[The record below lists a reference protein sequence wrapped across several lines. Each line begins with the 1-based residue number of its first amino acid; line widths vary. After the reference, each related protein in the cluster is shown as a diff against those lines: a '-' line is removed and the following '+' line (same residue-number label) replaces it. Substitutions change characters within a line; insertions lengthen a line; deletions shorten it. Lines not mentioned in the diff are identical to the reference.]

1 MEIKEIGTAIGEEST
16 AANQKERAVGE
27 LNQVTEQNPS
37 LVEEIV
43 SSSEAFNSEAQS
55 LSDIVRSFKLKY

>member
-55 LSDIVRSFKLKY
+55 L